1 MKALRFSLPLLPFPP
16 RASGRASRCRNGPA
30 AGPWPAETPVAFG
43 QAVRVGGLVVTPL
56 NVVEDSRCPM
66 NARCVWAGRVIVQT
80 RIEGAG
86 WRETANLALGVIYTT
101 HGQMLA
107 LAAVAPEKTTDHQIQ
122 PREYRFNLR
131 AARRSSWWAARQF
144 PDGQGDVRH
153 AGDWLHFMLSLK
165 AGNQRCVRF

>member
-1 MKALRFSLPLLPFPP
+1 MKAPSIFAAAVAISTACLGACVAVP
-16 RASGRASRCRNGPA
+16 NGPA

-86 WRETANLALGVIYTT
+86 WRETANLALGEIYTT

-107 LAAVAPEKTTDHQIQ
+107 LVAVAPEKTTDHQIQ
-122 PREYRFNLR
+122 PSEYRFNYE
-131 AARRSSWWAARQF
+131 RRDDRLGG
-144 PDGQGDVRH
+144 PPPIP
-153 AGDWLHFMLSLK
+153 
-165 AGNQRCVRF
+165 